1 MAWTK
6 QSAPT
11 SPAWEGQ
18 NPYAP
23 EFGLYYELVTQAYN
37 DLPDSYT
44 YENIGGSI
52 WIEQAPRELNE
63 WL

>member
-11 SPAWEGQ
+11 LPAWEGQ

-23 EFGLYYELVTQAYN
+23 EFGLYYELVLQAYN
-37 DLPDSYT
+37 DLSNEVT
-44 YENIGGSI
+44 YENVGGSL
-52 WIEQAPRELNE
+52 WGKQAPREQNE